1 MEKKRPYIVCYINI
15 FLSKGKKIYL
25 VIVFRQL
32 LKATYFGKCAKTEI
46 QHLNIVLPDVIEN
59 LHKSCKLVYI
69 LLYRT
74 RRDIT
79 TDPYLNRQY
88 LKKHIR
94 GLNRMNLVYVV
105 FLLDSSSNHLPFYW
119 QWLYKMW
126 YGVDKGWMP
135 TP

>member
-1 MEKKRPYIVCYINI
+1 MPLRFMEKKNKLPYIVFYIHI
-15 FLSKGKKIYL
+15 FFKQGKKICL

-32 LKATYFGKCAKTEI
+32 SKATNYGKCVKIEI
-46 QHLNIVLPDVIEN
+46 QHLSIVLTDVIEN

-74 RRDIT
+74 SRDIT
-79 TDPYLNRQY
+79 TEPYLNRQY
-88 LKKHIR
+88 LKIHIR

-126 YGVDKGWMP
+126 
-135 TP
+135 

>member
-1 MEKKRPYIVCYINI
+1 M
-15 FLSKGKKIYL
+15 

-32 LKATYFGKCAKTEI
+32 LKATYYGKCVKTEI
-46 QHLNIVLPDVIEN
+46 QHLSIVLTDVIEN

-79 TDPYLNRQY
+79 TEPYFNRQY

-94 GLNRMNLVYVV
+94 GLNRMNVVYVV
-105 FLLDSSSNHLPFYW
+105 ILLTGLQIIYHFIGNGYTKCGTGLIRGGC
-119 QWLYKMW
+119 QLL
-126 YGVDKGWMP
+126 KGSC
-135 TP
+135 TLKCRRNAQ